1 MMGPVGSSHREVFEG
16 TNVPEESL
24 FECLDSGYNLY
35 VFLDRFPSVSR
46 DQALAAMKKRLGADN
61 VIHSDLRVMRG
72 SPVFKGTR
80 LPVKNLFDYLEAGD
94 SLEEFLHSFPTAKRE
109 QAVRALQRAR
119 QMVEIYAYE
128 TAAR

>member
-1 MMGPVGSSHREVFEG
+1 M
-16 TNVPEESL
+16 PEESL

-61 VIHSDLRVMRG
+61 VIHSDLRVMSG